1 VPEIVTDDERAI
13 DVLHFFYDV
22 CHHYIYRK
30 RTLIPFH
37 MSNSEG
43 LLLKNL
49 FVAAFLRQMCA
60 ITDQISEM
68 HKMKE

>member
-1 VPEIVTDDERAI
+1 MP
-13 DVLHFFYDV
+13 
-22 CHHYIYRK
+22 
-30 RTLIPFH
+30 
-37 MSNSEG
+37 SSEG
-43 LLLKNL
+43 LCIKNL